1 MSDSSLLL
9 LLEEVRGK
17 TLRRLEGLTDVQA
30 RWVPAGL
37 HNSILWHAGHAYVVV
52 EALAARGLG
61 IEPSIPAGWHE
72 MFSWESRP
80 AEVSPASWPTLAEV
94 VAHLHEQ
101 KDRLHA
107 AIAARSIAELNEPCS
122 ARPDQSNRYEIL
134 HGLHDEAC
142 HSGEIWLMRKL
153 QQV

>member
-1 MSDSSLLL
+1 MTDSSLLL

-17 TLRRLEGLTDVQA
+17 TLKRLEGLTDTQA

-61 IEPSIPAGWHE
+61 LEPGFPEGWFQ

-80 AEVSPASWPTLAEV
+80 AEVSPASWPSLAEV
-94 VAHLHEQ
+94 VARLHEQ

-107 AIAARSIAELNEPCS
+107 AIAAQSTSDLNQPCA

-142 HSGEIWLMRKL
+142 HSGEIWLLRKL
-153 QQV
+153 QQI